1 MQRTNTPIL
10 TNTTYNNFHKV
21 VKQKQVYK
29 TPVLSEYKNFESHS
43 TAFLVAHNSLVILYN
58 NTSFQQLI
66 TKKGFSIKKSDN
78 ILDFFKQFLSFTS
91 YSLVCDVIVRKESK
105 VVKNAF
111 EIDKQM
117 YAISIHSELNGNF
130 HFIFYKSTKTSEE
143 SNTINLLG
151 TTFPNLPI
159 IQFELEMNLDRTL
172 QFKAISSNSEKIIP
186 LFDVKKGIENSA
198 YFLDKIDETDRQS
211 FFDSCEKALLNDQ
224 IWQNEFKFI
233 AEGGFVFHFSINAKF
248 YISDAGTFQWF
259 GFLENITSKKDFE
272 HEKSALIYHTLDYER
287 ARFSMELH
295 DGLAQY
301 LVGLNLYIQQIETND
316 SNNLRVVEK
325 CKSLIQDSIN
335 QTRALCYNLSP
346 PELNNGF
353 LNALKALFDRLNG
366 LNNIQCSLIID
377 NEISFETLQQFDAY
391 NVFRIIQEALNNSLK
406 YAKSNKVECVFKKE
420 NNKHL
425 IEIRDNGIGFE
436 LDHCK
441 KGLGLKN
448 MEQRAQI
455 AKVKFSISTQT
466 NKGTKIQLII

>member
-198 YFLDKIDETDRQS
+198 
-211 FFDSCEKALLNDQ
+211 FF
-224 IWQNEFKFI
+224 
-233 AEGGFVFHFSINAKF
+233 
-248 YISDAGTFQWF
+248 
-259 GFLENITSKKDFE
+259 
-272 HEKSALIYHTLDYER
+272 
-287 ARFSMELH
+287 
-295 DGLAQY
+295 
-301 LVGLNLYIQQIETND
+301 
-316 SNNLRVVEK
+316 
-325 CKSLIQDSIN
+325 
-335 QTRALCYNLSP
+335 
-346 PELNNGF
+346 
-353 LNALKALFDRLNG
+353 
-366 LNNIQCSLIID
+366 
-377 NEISFETLQQFDAY
+377 
-391 NVFRIIQEALNNSLK
+391 
-406 YAKSNKVECVFKKE
+406 
-420 NNKHL
+420 
-425 IEIRDNGIGFE
+425 
-436 LDHCK
+436 
-441 KGLGLKN
+441 
-448 MEQRAQI
+448 
-455 AKVKFSISTQT
+455 
-466 NKGTKIQLII
+466 

>member
-1 MQRTNTPIL
+1 M
-10 TNTTYNNFHKV
+10 
-21 VKQKQVYK
+21 
-29 TPVLSEYKNFESHS
+29 
-43 TAFLVAHNSLVILYN
+43 
-58 NTSFQQLI
+58 
-66 TKKGFSIKKSDN
+66 
-78 ILDFFKQFLSFTS
+78 
-91 YSLVCDVIVRKESK
+91 CDVIVRKESK

-233 AEGGFVFHFSINAKF
+233 AEGGCVFHFSINAKF
-248 YISDAGTFQWF
+248 YISDAGTFQWY

-287 ARFSMELH
+287 GFFMFLSTEIVR
-295 DGLAQY
+295 GT
-301 LVGLNLYIQQIETND
+301 NLTEISLT
-316 SNNLRVVEK
+316 SNLLLLTMMRM
-325 CKSLIQDSIN
+325 L
-335 QTRALCYNLSP
+335 
-346 PELNNGF
+346 
-353 LNALKALFDRLNG
+353 RLNG
-366 LNNIQCSLIID
+366 MPLCPGCGCWCADLRRFVRPIFCSSCWNFACNKTICCP
-377 NEISFETLQQFDAY
+377 
-391 NVFRIIQEALNNSLK
+391 
-406 YAKSNKVECVFKKE
+406 KS
-420 NNKHL
+420 
-425 IEIRDNGIGFE
+425 
-436 LDHCK
+436 
-441 KGLGLKN
+441 
-448 MEQRAQI
+448 
-455 AKVKFSISTQT
+455 
-466 NKGTKIQLII
+466 

>member
-10 TNTTYNNFHKV
+10 TNTSYFDFNKI
-21 VKQKQVYK
+21 VKEKQFYK
-29 TPVLSEYKNFESHS
+29 TQVLSEYKNFDTHS
-43 TAFLVAHNSLVILYN
+43 TAFLVAHHSLAILYN
-58 NTSFQQLI
+58 NTSFQYLV
-66 TKKGFSIKKSDN
+66 TKKGYSIKKSAN
-78 ILDFFKQFLSFTS
+78 VLDFFKQFLSFTS

-105 VVKNAF
+105 VIKNAF
-111 EIDKQM
+111 EIDSQM
-117 YAISIHSELNGNF
+117 YAISIHTELNGNF

-159 IQFELEMNLDRTL
+159 IQFELEMNLDRKL

-198 YFLDKIDETDRQS
+198 YFLDKIDESDRQS

-233 AEGGFVFHFSINAKF
+233 AEDGCVFHFSINAKF
-248 YISDAGTFQWF
+248 YISDTGTFHWF
-259 GFLENITSKKDFE
+259 GFLENITSKKEFDR
-272 HEKSALIYHTLDYER
+272 EKSALIYHTLDYER

-325 CKSLIQDSIN
+325 CKSLLQDSIN

-346 PELNNGF
+346 PELDNGF
-353 LNALKALFDRLNG
+353 LNALNALFDRLNG
-366 LNNIQCSLIID
+366 INNVHFSVFIAP
-377 NEISFETLQQFDAY
+377 EITDEKLHQFDAY
-391 NVFRIIQEALNNSLK
+391 NVFRIIQEAINNSLK
-406 YAKSNKVECVFKKE
+406 YAKCTSIDCVFKIE
-420 NNKHL
+420 NSKQV
-425 IEIRDNGIGFE
+425 IIICDNGIGF
-436 LDHCK
+436 DMDVIQQ
-441 KGLGLKN
+441 GLGLKN
-448 MEQRAQI
+448 MEQRARI
-455 AKVKFSISTQT
+455 AKVNYTLTTQK
-466 NKGTKIQLII
+466 NSGTSIQLEF